1 MNGALKSFSLN
12 NLFSCELSC
21 LSHKWILTL
30 CERRI
35 VHNLFL
41 YISNAKKE
49 EKKRLEKKNDDEK
62 KEKKKKYGKVKE
74 EPCRKELT
82 LTGCNVHMCIYVQLT
97 VIFWGEQTSRG
108 SINYIFIHR
117 IVN

>member
-1 MNGALKSFSLN
+1 MKKIEKKMKKKMKKRRKKAQR
-12 NLFSCELSC
+12 
-21 LSHKWILTL
+21 
-30 CERRI
+30 ERR
-35 VHNLFL
+35 
-41 YISNAKKE
+41 
-49 EKKRLEKKNDDEK
+49 
-62 KEKKKKYGKVKE
+62 
-74 EPCRKELT
+74 PCRKELT

>member
-1 MNGALKSFSLN
+1 MSG
-12 NLFSCELSC
+12 ELC
-21 LSHKWILTL
+21 IIYF
-30 CERRI
+30 C
-35 VHNLFL
+35 
-41 YISNAKKE
+41 ISQMQKK
-49 EKKRLEKKNDDEK
+49 KKKKDWKKNDDEK

>member
-1 MNGALKSFSLN
+1 MNGALKSIIYSHMNWL
-12 NLFSCELSC
+12 
-21 LSHKWILTL
+21 LSHEWILNKRGV
-30 CERRI
+30 ERRI

-41 YISNAKKE
+41 YMSNANKH
-49 EKKRLEKKNDDEK
+49 
-62 KEKKKKYGKVKE
+62 KKKKNTEKFEKNFKKGRKKKVQRE
-74 EPCRKELT
+74 RRPCRKELT

>member
-1 MNGALKSFSLN
+1 MQ
-12 NLFSCELSC
+12 
-21 LSHKWILTL
+21 
-30 CERRI
+30 
-35 VHNLFL
+35 
-41 YISNAKKE
+41 
-49 EKKRLEKKNDDEK
+49 
-62 KEKKKKYGKVKE
+62 KKKKKIQEKE
-74 EPCRKELT
+74 DKKKRKRKKISQRDRRPCRKELT

>member
-1 MNGALKSFSLN
+1 MQ
-12 NLFSCELSC
+12 
-21 LSHKWILTL
+21 
-30 CERRI
+30 
-35 VHNLFL
+35 
-41 YISNAKKE
+41 
-49 EKKRLEKKNDDEK
+49 KKRKKICKKKDEK
-62 KEKKKKYGKVKE
+62 NEKEKKISQRE
-74 EPCRKELT
+74 RRPCRKELT